1 MMSIVRSESR
11 SPAHGR
17 AGSLTARTALT
28 VAVLVLLAACG
39 TDAADADRAS
49 SIAYHSPVYGY
60 SISHP
65 RSWSVVE
72 ASRPLAAGE
81 PPATS
86 TGATDIL
93 GRDASVRVSAMEL
106 PGVIIAA
113 QPVTKNVHLAQWTAT
128 MKDTVESMKDCAPP
142 NRSEHLDIGG
152 ESATLLTYRDC
163 PPDLGYLHLWAGVV
177 HEGRGYHIVWF
188 NDPGTEAADRAT
200 FKQMLSSMSFDE

>member
-1 MMSIVRSESR
+1 MSIVRSEGR
-11 SPAHGR
+11 SPAHRR
-17 AGSLTARTALT
+17 AGSLTARTSLT
-28 VAVLVLLAACG
+28 VAVLVLLGAYG
-39 TDAADADRAS
+39 NDAAYGHRAS
-49 SIAYHSPVYGY
+49 SVAYNSPVYGY

-72 ASRPLAAGE
+72 ASRPLSEGE

-86 TGATDIL
+86 SGATDIL
-93 GRDASVRVSAMEL
+93 GRDASVRVSTMDL

-113 QPVTKNVHLAQWTAT
+113 QPVTNDVHISKWTAT
-128 MKDTVESMKDCAPP
+128 MKDTVKFMKACRPP

-152 ESATLLTYRDC
+152 ESATLLTYRAC
-163 PPDLGYLHLWAGVV
+163 PTDLGYLHLWAGVV

-200 FKQMLSSMSFDE
+200 FRKMLSSMSFDE